1 MRIEKRE
8 DGSDLAIWAKAG
20 MLPLAEQKDA
30 DLREG
35 IVRGIA
41 STNQIDRDGERLERG
56 IFDKSLPG
64 FIEAG
69 APLQWAHMGH
79 IPVVG
84 QVVEMSVGADG
95 YPFVARFNTAEPL
108 EVSANLSMRPHPK
121 LLSML
126 YGNAMLRAF
135 SVGFNPDWDSASDK
149 DEHKWEG
156 QTGATF
162 FEGELLELSC
172 CNVGSNR
179 QALSEMAALAGSFKA
194 LGVAPPAAV
203 LEARELLFT
212 SIASVEPAAVSE
224 FHYEAVFCPVSD
236 FVKVRCIAGTGKT
249 PDRIIGYRESGA
261 SALQSFRYPLDR
273 FSSEHAKAHAK
284 EHGASFVEAVEPGKA
299 PEPIADPI
307 VEPAYGVEVSQVLR
321 RANQAAQEA
330 LASLS

>member
-1 MRIEKRE
+1 
-8 DGSDLAIWAKAG
+8 
-20 MLPLAEQKDA
+20 MLPLSEQKDA

-56 IFDKSLPG
+56 IFDKSLPQ
-64 FIEAG
+64 FLESG
-69 APLQWAHMGH
+69 APLQWAHAGWL
-79 IPVVG
+79 PAVG
-84 QVVEMSVGADG
+84 NVLDFAQADDG
-95 YPFVARFNTAEPL
+95 YRFTAKFAIGEPL
-108 EVSANLSMRPHPK
+108 EMGANLSERPRPSH
-121 LLSML
+121 LSWM
-126 YGNAMLRAF
+126 YANDVLRAF
-135 SVGFNPDWDSASDK
+135 SVGFIPNWDSASDK
-149 DEHKWEG
+149 KEHRWEG

-179 QALSEMAALAGSFKA
+179 QSLSELQAMMASCKA
-194 LGVAPPAAV
+194 VGAKPPPAV

-212 SIASVEPAAVSE
+212 SIASVEAAAVSD
-224 FHYEAVFCPVSD
+224 FHYEAEFCPVSE

-261 SALQSFRYPLDR
+261 SALQAFRYPVDR

-284 EHGASFVEAVEPGKA
+284 EHGASFVEAVESGKA
-299 PEPIADPI
+299 PVTVADPI